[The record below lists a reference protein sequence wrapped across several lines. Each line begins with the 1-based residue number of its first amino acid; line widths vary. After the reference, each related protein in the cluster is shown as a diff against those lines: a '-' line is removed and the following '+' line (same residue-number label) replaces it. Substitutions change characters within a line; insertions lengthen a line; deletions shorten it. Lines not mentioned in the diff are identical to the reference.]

1 MKPALLRR
9 SIPNRA
15 LVWLCVAA
23 LLASLLPLYVL
34 SFYNHACYDDFGFS
48 ILTHDAWRDSG
59 SLIDTFMAAVE
70 NTVGIRQTWE
80 GTYATSFI
88 SALQPALMG
97 ENHYWITT
105 AVLLTFFLFSV
116 WFFLRQMLFR
126 ILRADPSTF
135 WMAFSA
141 MAFVMIQFVPDLS
154 EAFFWFNGGVA
165 YTLMW
170 SVMLVRLGIWVC
182 FTQANKP
189 ASKWVYGVLLM
200 LITIVMGGAKYSTVL
215 LAVLMD
221 ALIVLYGFVK
231 KRGDRF
237 ARLAVFAALMICFV
251 FSMVAPGNAV
261 RAETLHGGV
270 SAPMAILQAFYF
282 GLALMGS
289 WFSLPLLV
297 VWAFVAWQLV
307 EALHGCPYR
316 FNHPVWITILS
327 VCLFCAQLAPTLYTG
342 NYIGDGRTINT
353 YFYTFVIMSCA
364 LVLYWL
370 GWAMKRMEVR
380 SPFPAIGT
388 AQKDGLRIA
397 AFAVAVVLLVIGC
410 VSYRPDSAEERG
422 LHNVAAVS
430 ALRSL
435 ISGEAAAYDE
445 AMSARDAA
453 MNDPD
458 QPEVVLEEVE
468 EIPEAFMGDALDSD
482 NIDYVLHLYKEY
494 YEKQQ
499 VTTAAQE
506 E

>member
-1 MKPALLRR
+1 MKLAVMKRR
-9 SIPNRA
+9 ISNRT
-15 LVWLCVAA
+15 LVWLCVAG
-23 LLASLLPLYVL
+23 LLLSLLPLYAL

-48 ILTHDAWRDSG
+48 ILTHGAWRETG
-59 SLIDTFMAAVE
+59 SLLDTFAAAVE

-97 ENHYWITT
+97 EDHYWITT
-105 AVLLTFFLFSV
+105 AVLLTFFLFAV
-116 WFFLRQMLFR
+116 WFFLKQVLVRMLQ
-126 ILRADPSTF
+126 ADEGTF
-135 WMAFSA
+135 WMAFCA
-141 MAFVMIQFVPDLS
+141 LAFVMIQFVPDLS

-170 SVMLVRLGIWVC
+170 SVMLVRLGLWVC
-182 FTQANKP
+182 FTQTKRRAGKTC
-189 ASKWVYGVLLM
+189 YGALLA
-200 LITIVMGGAKYSTVL
+200 LVTVVMGGAKYSTVL
-215 LAVLMD
+215 FAVLLD

-237 ARLAVFAALMICFV
+237 SRLGIFGLLMVGFV
-251 FSMVAPGNAV
+251 FSMLAPGNGV
-261 RAETLHGGV
+261 RAATLMGGV
-270 SAPMAILQAFYF
+270 SAPVAVLQAFYF

-297 VWAFVAWQLV
+297 VWAFVAWQLMETV
-307 EALHGCPYR
+307 RGCPYR
-316 FNHPVWITILS
+316 FNHPIWITVLS

-342 NYIGDGRTINT
+342 NYIGDGRTVNT

-370 GWAMKRMEVR
+370 GWLLRRTETR

-388 AQKDGLRIA
+388 RKKDGLRIA
-397 AFAVAVVLLVIGC
+397 AFAAAVVLLVIGC
-410 VSYRPDSAEERG
+410 VSHQPDGAEGRG
-422 LHNVAAVS
+422 LQNVSAFS

-435 ISGEAAAYDE
+435 LNGEAAAYDK
-445 AMSARDAA
+445 AMDERDAA
-453 MNDPD
+453 MNDPE
-458 QPEVVLEEVE
+458 QPEVVLKAVE
-468 EIPEAFMGDALDSD
+468 EIPAAFMGDALESD
-482 NIDYVLHLYKEY
+482 NIDYVLHLYQEY

-499 VTTAAQE
+499 VTAAQE